1 MEERGSQKAAPPV
14 VQSTVPPLRLSRSNS
29 ISKNDTKI
37 DPPLKVVTPSA
48 ELRVVWAKV
57 LVDAINRKGWPWMPD
72 QDEFESY
79 EDIEKRWKAW
89 DDEDH
94 DTLEVHDGI

>member
-1 MEERGSQKAAPPV
+1 M
-14 VQSTVPPLRLSRSNS
+14 PPLRLSRSNS

-57 LVDAINRKGWPWMPD
+57 SEDFMRNGWI
-72 QDEFESY
+72 SS
-79 EDIEKRWKAW
+79 EDISWLTLADLKRCQHY
-89 DDEDH
+89 DNLVVYDE
-94 DTLEVHDGI
+94 EVEMVPMG